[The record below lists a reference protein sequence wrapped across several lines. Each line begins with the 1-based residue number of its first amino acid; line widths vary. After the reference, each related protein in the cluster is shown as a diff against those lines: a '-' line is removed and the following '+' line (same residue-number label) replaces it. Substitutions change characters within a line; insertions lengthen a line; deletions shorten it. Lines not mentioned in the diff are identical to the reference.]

1 MRYLKKDLI
10 LLSTL
15 ILFLTQNIN
24 INAKVI
30 YEYINRET
38 DTIECINIGIKDYIL
53 YESDNINYNVYKIIL
68 NKSNLSQRCKMK
80 INSTGTCEVMLLFET
95 ANEDE
100 DIPQININLYDKDGS
115 TLEKSTSQ
123 NQNTFSG
130 HFTIDSKG
138 EYELEIGL
146 IDYKSDNDVTIR
158 MYPTCTTK
166 EKKKINIYDRDG
178 STSYLLTSLNNSEI
192 QYIKLVLKEG
202 TVITPY
208 VQDMGFAFAMNYS
221 EYDKYYKNRIT
232 LCDSNKKPIGNT
244 NNSINIKD
252 FRAAQFTSIDMINEK
267 FPNNTTRY
275 ALEKG
280 TYYLKVEAQE
290 PAPENLVLVKVEVFD
305 INENSGSK
313 KSKAK
318 EVSIYSDNINQG
330 IISSTKN
337 GDWYK
342 VNLTYFDYLQLNIVD
357 FSTSGKVKFV
367 IYDNDNNKIETT
379 NTYIKETIL
388 GKSYIIKSKEK
399 LKKGKYY
406 IEVLKTKDNSTSMYS
421 FKLQR

>member
-138 EYELEIGL
+138 EYEYVVYILLGL
-146 IDYKSDNDVTIR
+146 ILGFKYK
-158 MYPTCTTK
+158 
-166 EKKKINIYDRDG
+166 
-178 STSYLLTSLNNSEI
+178 
-192 QYIKLVLKEG
+192 
-202 TVITPY
+202 
-208 VQDMGFAFAMNYS
+208 
-221 EYDKYYKNRIT
+221 
-232 LCDSNKKPIGNT
+232 
-244 NNSINIKD
+244 
-252 FRAAQFTSIDMINEK
+252 
-267 FPNNTTRY
+267 
-275 ALEKG
+275 
-280 TYYLKVEAQE
+280 
-290 PAPENLVLVKVEVFD
+290 
-305 INENSGSK
+305 
-313 KSKAK
+313 
-318 EVSIYSDNINQG
+318 
-330 IISSTKN
+330 
-337 GDWYK
+337 
-342 VNLTYFDYLQLNIVD
+342 
-357 FSTSGKVKFV
+357 
-367 IYDNDNNKIETT
+367 
-379 NTYIKETIL
+379 
-388 GKSYIIKSKEK
+388 
-399 LKKGKYY
+399 
-406 IEVLKTKDNSTSMYS
+406 
-421 FKLQR
+421 